1 MKYFTRI
8 KCLLLIAISLIKNE
22 VTSAQA
28 LEWMSNFGSTV
39 SVFGESMIQDQEGY
53 IYVAGY
59 FTGIADFDPSEGVL
73 SLESSGGNDIF
84 VLKLSEEGSLVWA
97 KRMGGTGDDRAKK
110 IERDNDGNL
119 LIGGYFSEICDFD
132 PGLGE
137 EAIQALG
144 NHDAFVV
151 KVSTNGSL
159 LWVNTIH
166 GGAAEE
172 SMDVA
177 IDSEGNVYSVGYFGD
192 ITTFMVLGEE
202 VVVASTGFQDGYIMK
217 MNADGQAQWL
227 ETFGSTD
234 FDQATSIFI
243 DTNDKIFV
251 GGYFTGTVNMEF
263 GNSSI
268 SFESSFSS
276 NDIFLLKITEEAE
289 ILWGISFE
297 GDSYGD
303 FLTDIATND
312 DGKLFLSG
320 YFDGNLDANPGE
332 LVNVLSSLDD
342 LAGFVICLDNSGSYL
357 WSKELDGNNTVLCAG
372 ISVRSSGN
380 MVVYGLY
387 QNTME
392 IGPGLEVETLTANGA
407 QDMFFIEYTQ
417 DGIMVELFEQGSF
430 GSDEAKGVLRN
441 SDDDWLLMGTFGQQ
455 MDADPDDDELLV
467 NPGSGIGTLIQKLV
481 ECPIA
486 EIYEVDGTLNCDA
499 VADTYQWVNC
509 ITDEFIEGETNPS
522 FTPEED
528 GLYYLY
534 ISTEFCEDYSSC
546 EEVIV
551 GVDDLEIPEMH
562 QAYFNKRS
570 QEIVVSNSLIEVV
583 RNGESWLIF
592 DSKGSLVSSGNQLTA
607 GTIKVSSSEGG
618 VFHLIIGD
626 FSLRFVK

>member
-1 MKYFTRI
+1 MKYVIRI
-8 KCLLLIAISLIKNE
+8 KCLLLIVISFTQSEIIH
-22 VTSAQA
+22 AQA
-28 LEWMSNFGSTV
+28 LAWMSNFGSTV

-59 FTGIADFDPSEGVL
+59 FTGIADFDPGGGVL

-84 VLKLSEEGSLVWA
+84 VLKLTEEGSLVWA

-110 IERDNDGNL
+110 IERDNEGNL
-119 LIGGYFSEICDFD
+119 LICGYFSELCDFD

-151 KVSTNGSL
+151 KLSTNGSL

-172 SMDVA
+172 SMDLAV
-177 IDSEGNVYSVGYFGD
+177 DSEGNVYSVGYFGD

-202 VVVASTGFQDGYIMK
+202 VVVASTGFQDGYVMK

-227 ETFGSTD
+227 ETFGGTG
-234 FDQATSIFI
+234 FDQATSILI

-251 GGYFTGTVNMEF
+251 GGYFTGTVNFDFE
-263 GNSSI
+263 NSSI
-268 SFESSFSS
+268 SFESSFAS
-276 NDIFLLKITEEAE
+276 NDIFLLEITEEAE

-303 FLTDIATND
+303 FLTDIESNAN
-312 DGKLFLSG
+312 GNLFLSG
-320 YFDGNLDANPGE
+320 YFDGNLDTNPGE
-332 LVNVLSSLDD
+332 LNNVISSLDD
-342 LAGFVICLDNSGSYL
+342 LAGFVICLNSSGSYL

-372 ISVRSSGN
+372 LSVRSSGN

-417 DGIMVELFEQGSF
+417 DGTMVDLFEQGSF

-441 SDDDWLLMGTFGQQ
+441 GDDDWLVMGTFGQQ

-467 NPGSGIGTLIQKLV
+467 DPGSGIGTLIQKLV

-486 EIYEVDGTLNCDA
+486 EIYEVDGTLTCD
-499 VADTYQWVNC
+499 VLADTYQWVNC
-509 ITDEFIEGETNPS
+509 LTDQFIEGETNPT
-522 FTPEED
+522 FTPEVD

-534 ISTEFCEDYSSC
+534 ITTEFCEDYSSC
-546 EEVIV
+546 EEVVV
-551 GVDDLEIPEMH
+551 GIDDLNRGLLH
-562 QAYFNKRS
+562 SVHYNS
-570 QEIVVSNSLIEVV
+570 TSDVLVLSNSLRDII
-583 RNGESWLIF
+583 RGGETWMLI
-592 DSKGSLVSSGNQLTA
+592 DTKGSVVSTNGQHVDENIS
-607 GTIKVSSSEGG
+607 VSHLQKGI
-618 VFHLIIGD
+618 FHLVIGQ
-626 FSLRFVK
+626 FHFRFVK